1 MMLTQDAIRAMS
13 MEELTAC
20 IGMCSHERDSRRDT
34 EIASLREHVKTKAN
48 QIGVSVHDIFNIAT
62 KHATKKAKIKYRD
75 EHGNEWSGRGIQ
87 PLWLRAHIESGRSAD
102 EFLV

>member
-13 MEELTAC
+13 MEELTTC
-20 IGMCSHERDSRRDT
+20 IGVCSHERDLRRGT
-34 EIASLREHVKTKAN
+34 EIAILRNHVKAKAS
-48 QIGVSVHDIFNIAT
+48 QIGVSVHDIFNTAT
-62 KHATKKAKIKYRD
+62 KRATKKARIKYRD